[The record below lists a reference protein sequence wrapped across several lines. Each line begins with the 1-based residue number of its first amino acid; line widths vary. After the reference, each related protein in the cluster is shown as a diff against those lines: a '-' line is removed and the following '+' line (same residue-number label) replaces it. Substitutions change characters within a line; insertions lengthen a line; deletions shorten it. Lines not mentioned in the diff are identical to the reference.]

1 MPAKKLIICQKYPLP
16 IPTPILA
23 SIQESKLNF
32 ILVY

>member
-1 MPAKKLIICQKYPLP
+1 MPAKKLSVKNTPLP
-16 IPTPILA
+16 TPTPILA